1 MCGSTHFVCTKIL
14 MHITE
19 ITLSR
24 AEFLTLHFNTI
35 VTHPTFHNIKCHENI
50 LLTKSAGHFIFVWRK
65 SFDLS
70 TFCGLFI
77 SFANICVKVI
87 LCMHIVYSTDVP
99 RSSCLDFASCVCCLE
114 SYINLLLVATR
125 S

>member
-1 MCGSTHFVCTKIL
+1 MWKHSFCMHNRIL
-14 MHITE
+14 MHITK
-19 ITLSR
+19 IILSR
-24 AEFLTLHFNTI
+24 AEFLILLNITI

-70 TFCGLFI
+70 TFRGLLI
-77 SFANICVKVI
+77 SFANTCIKVI

-99 RSSCLDFASCVCCLE
+99 RSFCLDFASCVCCLE
-114 SYINLLLVATR
+114 SFINLLMVAT
-125 S
+125 